1 MTFDIAF
8 VMVRKKQERVSQGV
22 KSYALMTQLVFNK
35 IILLYIFIYTDGNL
49 ITFS

>member
-1 MTFDIAF
+1 
-8 VMVRKKQERVSQGV
+8 
-22 KSYALMTQLVFNK
+22 MTQLVFNK

>member
-1 MTFDIAF
+1 
-8 VMVRKKQERVSQGV
+8 
-22 KSYALMTQLVFNK
+22 MTQLVFNN